1 MKKPIAHN
9 AATDFLRAEALSLL
23 HRLEQLQPF
32 SLTMPMVPAAA
43 VSDEAMKG
51 ITDNIVSGQGEL
63 RQRIHKFLQGLTN
76 TEGGKYANAE
86 QQQLRFSMLKLRYNA
101 LLDQLDIFAD
111 VLAQRAEHNN
121 GVWMAGLDVLASDA
135 LLVVKPF
142 IKPDDLP
149 PLMCF
154 LERGH
159 GAAIRR
165 ARTRLPGGSLNPVAV
180 IQVPRE
186 RMVGSG
192 IGSSLIHEVGHQGA
206 ALLDLVTS
214 LRSTIRLREQND
226 KPRAAAWKMFGLWIS
241 EITSDFWSMGHLG
254 VSATTGLMNVVSLPK
269 YFVFRVQLDDP
280 HPFPWIRVRLSI
292 EMGKRLFPDEQWLK
306 IEQLWRQLYPIEGL
320 PAEIRQ
326 IIALLEKTIPDFI
339 TLLTEHAPKE
349 LKGQKFKDI
358 FSTEKRQPRILRAL
372 FLAWKKQP
380 YRVAYAPPSLVFAV
394 IGQARF
400 DKLLTP
406 SVEAKYLSVWLTR
419 WAQARAEDRLN
430 PRALLPLDG
439 AVRLK
444 KAA

>member
-1 MKKPIAHN
+1 MKKAMVHN
-9 AATDFLRAEALSLL
+9 AATDFLQAEALSLL
-23 HRLEQLQPF
+23 HRLEQVQPF

-63 RQRIHKFLQGLTN
+63 RQRIQNFIHWLMN
-76 TEGGKYANAE
+76 TEGGKSATPE
-86 QQQLRFSMLKLRYNA
+86 QQQLRFSMLKLRFNA

-121 GVWMAGLDVLASDA
+121 GVWVAGLDVLASDA
-135 LLVVKPF
+135 LNVVKPF
-142 IKPDDLP
+142 VKIEDIP

-165 ARTRLPGGSLNPVAV
+165 ARTRLPGGSLNPVGV

-192 IGSSLIHEVGHQGA
+192 IGASLIHEVGHQGA
-206 ALLDLVTS
+206 ALLDLVIS
-214 LRSTIRLREQND
+214 LRSALREREQND
-226 KPRAAAWKMFGLWIS
+226 KARASAWKMLSLWIS
-241 EITSDFWSMGHLG
+241 EIVSDFWSMGHLG

-292 EMGKRLFPDEQWLK
+292 EMGKRLFPDTQWSKL
-306 IEQLWRQLYPIEGL
+306 EQLWHQLYPTEGL
-320 PAEIRQ
+320 PAEVRQ
-326 IIALLEKTIPDFI
+326 VIVLLEKTIPDFI
-339 TLLTEHAPKE
+339 NLLTDHAPKA
-349 LKGQKFKDI
+349 LRGKKLKDI
-358 FSTEKRQPRILRAL
+358 FHLEKRQPKTLREL
-372 FLAWKKQP
+372 FTAWKKQP
-380 YRVAYAPPSLVFAV
+380 HQVAYAPPSLVFAV
-394 IGQARF
+394 IGQARY
-400 DKLLTP
+400 DRLLTP

-439 AVRLK
+439 VKRLK
-444 KAA
+444 TAA